1 MMRMVIVDTGPVVS
15 FLNKHDTFHAWTVE
29 QWGRIKP
36 PLLTCEA
43 VVSEVCFLLRN
54 FHWGQRA
61 VLELLKRNILE
72 VPFRLMDEREV
83 VAALL
88 DKYADLPV
96 SLADACL
103 IRMAEIYPKSRI
115 LTLDRYF
122 TVYRKR
128 KKQAIPLLSPFF

>member
-15 FLNKHDTFHAWTVE
+15 FLNKQDMFHAWTVE

-54 FHWGQRA
+54 VHWGQRA

-72 VPFRLMDEREV
+72 VPFRLMDERDV

-88 DKYADLPV
+88 EKYADLPI

-115 LTLDRYF
+115 LTLDRDF
-122 TVYRKR
+122 MVYRKR